1 MRVVLS
7 GVDSSLLVALG
18 WLHKLFRT
26 LSKLPGQIREGR
38 NGMAGGLGGL
48 NKSPDGMV
56 IGLVQWQLPVCETRE
71 QVTQQAERVVDTV
84 RARKRGMPQLDLI
97 VFPEYTLH
105 GLSMSTRRDLMCT
118 LEDPEIRILHDVCRE
133 MDVWGCFSLMEHN
146 PNGNPF
152 NSGIIVNNEGERVLY
167 YRKLHPWCALEA
179 WEPGDLGIPVC
190 DGPAGSKIA
199 LIICHDGMFPEMWRE
214 AAYKGANLILRTA
227 GYTAP
232 IRQNWRTSAQFM
244 AFATQSYT
252 ASVALCGSDGV
263 CRSMGEAVVC
273 DYEGEILAHG
283 QTSHADEMI
292 TCEVVPR
299 RTDEAREGW
308 LVENNQWML
317 GHRGFV
323 AKKGGATDC
332 PYTYMQDLVAGK
344 YRVPWEDRV
353 KITDGLGAGFPPPRA
368 DAVRVDT

>member
-1 MRVVLS
+1 M
-7 GVDSSLLVALG
+7 GA
-18 WLHKLFRT
+18 
-26 LSKLPGQIREGR
+26 
-38 NGMAGGLGGL
+38 GLGGL

-56 IGLVQWQLPVCETRE
+56 IGLVQWQLPVVTKKEHLAQTAEKICEL
-71 QVTQQAERVVDTV
+71 V
-84 RARKRGMPQLDLI
+84 RNTKKGTPQLDLI
-97 VFPEYTLH
+97 VFPEYALH
-105 GLSMSTRRDLMCT
+105 GLSMSTERELMCT
-118 LEDPEIRILHDVCRE
+118 LDGPEVKSFETVCKE
-133 MDVWGCFSLMEHN
+133 MDVWGCFSLMEFN
-146 PNGNPF
+146 PKGNPF
-152 NSGIIVNNEGERVLY
+152 NSGIIINGKGKRVLY

-214 AAYKGANLILRTA
+214 AAYKGANVILRTA

-232 IRQNWRTSAQFM
+232 IRCTWRTSNAFM

-252 ASVALCGSDGV
+252 ASVCLCGSDGMY
-263 CRSMGEAVVC
+263 RSMGEAMIC
-273 DYEGEILAHG
+273 DFEGETIAHG
-283 QTSHADEMI
+283 TTSHPNEVIMG
-292 TCEVVPR
+292 EVVPR
-299 RTDEAREGW
+299 LADQARENW

-332 PYTYMQDLVAGK
+332 PYTYMKDLVAGK

-353 KITDGLGAGFPPPRA
+353 KITDGCAFGFKPPHP
-368 DAVRVDT
+368 